1 MYATSPYALRLKGY
15 FRRALFKKKKF
26 PASKYILPKKYT
38 NHIRIEICGT
48 CNAKCLFCHSGKVPF
63 NKERMISTK
72 VFENILLH
80 LKEINLLTKSVYL
93 YDRGEPFMHK
103 EIGKI
108 LDICRDHH
116 VNAWISTNASKVPNL
131 THSQW
136 KTIKMLKIS
145 MSGITEESYKLMY
158 GFNVNHI
165 RKNVEKIA
173 HNASAGCDLKVNWL
187 KYKFNKEEVIRAK
200 EWFESLGITFKP
212 RIAELIQIEK
222 LIDLYEDK
230 LPESEVNE
238 IKNCLLLDEKK
249 NMSLKRAI
257 FDKKKSSTGVSV
269 DRFVCYQWDHIII
282 YDDGE
287 LLKCCGLS
295 PYHPENRLGHI
306 LEYKTFEEIRQKKY
320 EIANICNKCI
330 NYGLAKATNKKSS
343 KIWTDSSLKIQ
354 R

>member
-1 MYATSPYALRLKGY
+1 MLSATDTFALRLKGY

-26 PASKYILPKKYT
+26 PGSKYILPKKFT

-72 VFENILLH
+72 LFENILLH
-80 LKEINLLTKSVYL
+80 LREINLLTKSVYL

-108 LDICRDHH
+108 LDTCRKHH

-131 THSQW
+131 TPRQW
-136 KTIKMLKIS
+136 KIIRMLKIS

-173 HNASAGCDLKVNWL
+173 RNTSATSDLKVNWL
-187 KYKFNKEEVIRAK
+187 KYEFNKEEEKRAK
-200 EWFESLGITFKP
+200 KWFESLGIAFKP
-212 RIAELIQIEK
+212 KIANLIQIEK
-222 LIDLYEDK
+222 LLDLYEDK
-230 LPESEVNE
+230 LPENEVNE
-238 IKNCLLLDEKK
+238 IKNHLLLNEKK
-249 NMSLKRAI
+249 NMSLKQVI
-257 FDKKKSSTGVSV
+257 FNKKKSPTGANV
-269 DRFVCYQWDHIII
+269 DRLVCSQWDHIII

-306 LEYKTFEEIRQKKY
+306 LDYKTAEEIRQKKY
-320 EIANICNKCI
+320 EINHICNRCI
-330 NYGLAKATNKKSS
+330 TYGFPTPTNKKSS
-343 KIWTDSSLKIQ
+343 EIWTDSSQKI
-354 R
+354 